1 MTVELS
7 KIERLESD
15 QLLFSNDQIS
25 LSLTK
30 FICINK
36 MNEEQFNS
44 WLITFLSDCL
54 SNLKSNW
61 NMSDRVINH
70 PLSVL

>member
-1 MTVELS
+1 MELS